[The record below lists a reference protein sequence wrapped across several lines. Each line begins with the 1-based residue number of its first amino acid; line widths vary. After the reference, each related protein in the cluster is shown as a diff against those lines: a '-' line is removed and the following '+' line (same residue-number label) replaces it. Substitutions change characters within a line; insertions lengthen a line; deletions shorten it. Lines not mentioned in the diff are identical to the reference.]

1 MVQIESGP
9 TVCSLGRHHGPRWQL
24 LQEVAGELVEGILRG
39 DVWVVRP
46 DDRLVHLACVVQRL
60 LLQLQVGRVIAQ
72 RLGVLLALLPV
83 LSVLGVPLL
92 LELLE
97 HLNPLRLTFDPL

>member
-1 MVQIESGP
+1 V
-9 TVCSLGRHHGPRWQL
+9 T
-24 LQEVAGELVEGILRG
+24 GELVEGILRG

-72 RLGVLLALLPV
+72 RLGVLLALLAV